1 MALVSGTRVGRYE
14 VRTLLG
20 AGGMGEVYRAFDP
33 TLHRDVAL
41 KVLPQHLALD
51 PERVQRFTFEATA
64 AGRLNHP
71 HILTVYDAGVRD
83 GVPFIVSELLIG
95 ETLRTRLER
104 GPMPPHEASEVTVAI
119 AQALAAAHA
128 SGIVHRDLK
137 PENVFLTTDR
147 GVKVL
152 DFGLAKL
159 LDAAADVQ
167 GTDTRSLLTKAGVA
181 LGTVGYMAPEQ
192 VRGESVDHRVDV
204 FALGA
209 LIYEML
215 SGRRAFAGP
224 SSVDTLHAILHDDPP
239 AVDVASDTI
248 ALRLLRTAHR
258 CLRKKANERYQSVQD
273 LAHDLQELDGTA
285 NPAHDRGGIT
295 SRRAWPVAVAVA
307 LACASGGLY
316 LGRVRTAS
324 GGNRGSG
331 ASARISSVA
340 VLPLEN
346 LSHDPDQEYFSD
358 GMTDAVIADLSQI
371 GALRV
376 ISRTSVMRYKGARTS
391 IPEIARE
398 LGVDGIV
405 EGSVLQS
412 GNRVRI
418 TATLVAAAQEH
429 DVWAHSYEGNLSDVL
444 ALQRDVAASVAREV
458 QVVLTP
464 EEDRRLSEARRVDP
478 RAHSAYLRGRH
489 ALDESGQAAKERAI
503 ELFHTALDT
512 DPQFAPAYVGIA
524 DAYLALQSNYLPPRQ
539 VMPLAKAAAMKALEL
554 DPTLPE
560 AHSALGFIQAF
571 YEWDR
576 PSGEASL
583 KRALAGK
590 PGLAVAHDYYA
601 LLLGALGRHDEAQRE
616 ATTAR
621 TQDPFSLPIM
631 ADSAWVAYL
640 ARRYNDQI
648 SESQRAIA
656 LDAHFS
662 PAYAYLALGYE
673 KLGRFDDAIATLEK
687 GRQIEDSSVMLEML
701 GGAYASA
708 GRPADARRV
717 LDDLQKQVHERYICP
732 YEMATVYAGLG
743 DRAQTLQWLK
753 KGVEQRADCMPW
765 MNMDPK
771 LDLLRQTPEFKE
783 IERQV
788 GFGQQ

>member
-14 VRTLLG
+14 VRALLG

-64 AGRLNHP
+64 AGRLSHP

-83 GVPFIVSELLIG
+83 GVPFIVSELLTG

-104 GPMPPHEASEVTVAI
+104 GPMPPQEASEVTVAI

-137 PENVFLTTDR
+137 PENVFLTTER

-159 LDAAADVQ
+159 LDTAADPH
-167 GTDTRSLLTKAGVA
+167 GTDTRSLLTQAGVA

-192 VRGESVDHRVDV
+192 VRGESVDQRVDV

-239 AVDVASDTI
+239 AVDVASDPM
-248 ALRLLRTAHR
+248 ALRLLRTAQR
-258 CLRKKANERYQSVQD
+258 CLRKKPNERYQSVQD
-273 LAHDLQELDGTA
+273 LAHDLQEVDATA
-285 NPAHDRGGIT
+285 LAAHDGRSLTRRG
-295 SRRAWPVAVAVA
+295 AWAVAVAVA
-307 LACASGGLY
+307 LACASGLY
-316 LGRVRTAS
+316 LGRVRTESA
-324 GGNRGSG
+324 GNRGGG

-429 DVWAHSYEGNLSDVL
+429 DVWAHSYEGDLSDVL

-464 EEDRRLSEARRVDP
+464 DEDRRLSEARRVDP

-489 ALDESGQAAKERAI
+489 ALDEAGQAAKERAI
-503 ELFHTALDT
+503 ELFHTALGI
-512 DPQFAPAYVGIA
+512 DPQFSPAYVGIA

-560 AHSALGFIQAF
+560 AHSALGFVQAF

-583 KRALAGK
+583 KRALAGN

-601 LLLGALGRHDEAQRE
+601 LLLGALGRHDEARRE

-621 TQDPFSLPIM
+621 TQDPFSLTIM

-640 ARRYNDQI
+640 AHRYNDQI

-656 LDAHFS
+656 LDAGFS
-662 PAYAYLALGYE
+662 PPYAFLALGYE

-732 YEMATVYAGLG
+732 YEIATVYAGLG
-743 DRAQTLQWLK
+743 DRRQTLEWLK

-788 GFGQQ
+788 GLGQQ

>member
-1 MALVSGTRVGRYE
+1 
-14 VRTLLG
+14 
-20 AGGMGEVYRAFDP
+20 
-33 TLHRDVAL
+33 
-41 KVLPQHLALD
+41 
-51 PERVQRFTFEATA
+51 
-64 AGRLNHP
+64 
-71 HILTVYDAGVRD
+71 
-83 GVPFIVSELLIG
+83 
-95 ETLRTRLER
+95 
-104 GPMPPHEASEVTVAI
+104 MPPHEASEVTVAI
-119 AQALAAAHA
+119 AHALAAAHE

-159 LDAAADVQ
+159 LDSAGDGQ
-167 GTDTRSLLTKAGVA
+167 NTDTRSMLTEAGVA

-209 LIYEML
+209 VIYEML

-224 SSVDTLHAILHDDPP
+224 SSVDTLHAILHEDPP
-239 AVDVASDTI
+239 AVDIGSDATGF
-248 ALRLLRTAHR
+248 RLLRTAQR
-258 CLRKKANERYQSVQD
+258 CLRKKPNERYQSAQD
-273 LAHDLQELDGTA
+273 LAHDLQELDGTP
-285 NPAHDRGGIT
+285 NPSQARGSIPR
-295 SRRAWPVAVAVA
+295 RRAWAVA
-307 LACASGGLY
+307 LAVGVAVACVSGVLY
-316 LGRVRTAS
+316 WWRVRAES
-324 GGNRGSG
+324 GGNRSSG
-331 ASARISSVA
+331 TVARISSLA

-346 LSHDPDQEYFSD
+346 LSRDPDQEYFSD

-371 GALRV
+371 AALRV
-376 ISRTSVMRYKGARTS
+376 ISRTSVMRYKGARKS

-418 TATLVAAAQEH
+418 TATLVAAALEH

-458 QVVLTP
+458 RVVVTP
-464 EEDRRLSEARRVDP
+464 EEGRRLAEARTVDP

-489 ALDESGQAAKERAI
+489 ALDESGQAAKEQAI
-503 ELFHTALDT
+503 ELFRTALGI

-524 DAYLALQSNYLPPRQ
+524 DAYLTLQSNYLPPRQ
-539 VMPLAKAAAMKALEL
+539 VMPLAKAAAMKALEI

-560 AHSALGFIQAF
+560 AHSVLGFVQAF

-583 KRALAGK
+583 KRALAGN
-590 PGLAVAHDYYA
+590 PNLAVAHDYYA
-601 LLLGALGRHDEAQRE
+601 LLLGALGRHEEAQRE

-621 TQDPFSLPIM
+621 TLDPFSLSIM
-631 ADSAWVAYL
+631 GDSAWVAYL

-648 SESQRAIA
+648 AESQRAIA
-656 LDAHFS
+656 LDARFS

-673 KLGRFDDAIATLEK
+673 KLGRFDAAIATLEK

-717 LDDLQKQVHERYICP
+717 LDDLQTQVHERYICP
-732 YEMATVYAGLG
+732 FEIATVYAGLG
-743 DRAQTLQWLK
+743 DRKQTLEWLK

-771 LDLLRQTPEFKE
+771 LDQLRQSPEFKE

-788 GFGQQ
+788 GFGQPPAQP